1 MALRA
6 GLVTIE
12 CHRGRAVPSSAAM
25 ADWRSLLTG
34 PVGAD
39 LEPLALGPVELAG
52 DLTLRCGGAVLATA
66 YA

>member
-1 MALRA
+1 
-6 GLVTIE
+6 
-12 CHRGRAVPSSAAM
+12 M